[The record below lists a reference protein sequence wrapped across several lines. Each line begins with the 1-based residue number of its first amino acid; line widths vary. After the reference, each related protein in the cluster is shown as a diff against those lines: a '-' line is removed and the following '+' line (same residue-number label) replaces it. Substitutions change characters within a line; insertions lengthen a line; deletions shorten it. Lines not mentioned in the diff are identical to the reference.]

1 MWSTEA
7 GSNRGPRVS
16 LPKLGESI
24 SLGRVSYRFCFYA
37 IYTAPWVL
45 GVGWVLNMLFD
56 RGRVSGETSPVEWVL
71 MGLLVVYAL
80 AALVVGV
87 MILRRRLKLR
97 CAFCGRPGVAYLD
110 RSEGLKM
117 ECPSCGEIR
126 GGGVLGWKIV
136 RDRKEACGPK
146 PAVPV
151 GKMQFQSP
159 WFWGLFGVS
168 VVSAVCGVV
177 IHQFSFITVFAPLWC
192 FLVASHLIETLST
205 GCLNDNTGPTFRSRQ
220 PVKYWTGTCI
230 WLCGYALAVYLPVG
244 VALQERGKTEVKAG
258 AKP

>member
-1 MWSTEA
+1 M
-7 GSNRGPRVS
+7 
-16 LPKLGESI
+16 
-24 SLGRVSYRFCFYA
+24 SYRFCFYA

-56 RGRVSGETSPVEWVL
+56 RGRVSGDTSPVEWVF

-80 AALVVGV
+80 AGLVLGV

-110 RSEGLKM
+110 RSEGLTM
-117 ECPSCGEIR
+117 ECPKCGEIR

-136 RDRKEACGPK
+136 RDPKEACGPK

-151 GKMQFQSP
+151 GKMQFRSP

-168 VVSAVCGVV
+168 VVSAACGVV
-177 IHQFSFITVFAPLWC
+177 IYGFNFSTLFAPLWC

-205 GCLNDNTGPTFRSRQ
+205 GCLNDNAGPTFRSRQ
-220 PVKYWTGTCI
+220 PVKYWARTFV
-230 WLCGYALAVYLPVG
+230 WLCGYAFAVYMPVG
-244 VALQERGKTEVKAG
+244 YALQERGKMEEKPKTEVRAG
-258 AKP
+258 GKGEVKR